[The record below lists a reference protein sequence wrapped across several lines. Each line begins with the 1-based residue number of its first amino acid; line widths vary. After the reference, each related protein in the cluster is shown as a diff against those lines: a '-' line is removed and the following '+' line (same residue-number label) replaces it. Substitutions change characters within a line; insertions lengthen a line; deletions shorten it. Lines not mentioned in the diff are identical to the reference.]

1 MKRLNYLISFIEKK
15 EVIGSLEK
23 DIESICYN
31 SRKCTDY
38 SLFVAIKGTNVDA
51 NNFISNAIENG
62 STAIVH
68 EGVVD
73 YSQYENITFI
83 KVPNSRIALAKISNA
98 WFDFPSS
105 NISLFGVTGTNG
117 KTTCTFIIKSLL
129 EGVGQKSGI
138 IGTTGN
144 YIGNLKIP
152 STHTTPESLELFG
165 IIAKMQAEGAK
176 CIVMEASSH
185 ALHQNRV
192 FGLNFNAAIF
202 TNLTHEHLDYHIT
215 MEDYAKAKLK
225 LFEMLKPD
233 GIAVLNADDA
243 YSDFFKDRIKNE
255 LVFTVGRNLNADFII
270 KNERVTLKN
279 SEYSLVDRRNI
290 FSNKPFLL
298 RTKLIGRFNIDN
310 TAQSFILCLA
320 KGIDKHILVEQLEN
334 ANGAPGRMQREILS
348 NGAIGIVDYAHTPDA
363 LEKALKTC
371 RDILYSDDNKDSKII
386 CVFGCGGDRDKTK
399 RPMMGKIATKL
410 SDFTIITNDNPRTED
425 PQLIFKD
432 ILNGISDE
440 YTNKY
445 KLLPDRTEAIAY
457 AVQLSKANDI
467 ILVAGKGHEDYQIIG
482 TEKHHFNDLEELLKY
497 KISNLI

>member
-1 MKRLNYLISFIEKK
+1 MKRLNYLVNFVENKEIE
-15 EVIGSLEK
+15 GSLDK
-23 DIESICYN
+23 DIESICYD
-31 SRKCTDY
+31 SRKCTKNA
-38 SLFVAIKGTNVDA
+38 LFVAIKGTYIDA
-51 NNFISNAIENG
+51 NNFIPNAILNG
-62 STAIVH
+62 SVAIIH
-68 EGVVD
+68 EGIVD
-73 YSQYENITFI
+73 YSQYENVTFI

-129 EGVGQKSGI
+129 ESVGQKSGI

-165 IIAKMQAEGAK
+165 IIAKMQVENAK

-192 FGLNFNAAIF
+192 FGLNFDGAIF

-215 MEDYAKAKLK
+215 MEDYAKAKLR

-233 GIAVLNADDA
+233 GIAILNADDN
-243 YSDFFKDRIKNE
+243 YLNFFKDKIKRKII
-255 LVFTVGRNLNADFII
+255 FTVGRNVNADFII
-270 KNERVTLKN
+270 KDEKVNLTY
-279 SEYSLVDRRNI
+279 SEYSLIDKKNI
-290 FSNKPFLL
+290 YSKKPFLL
-298 RTKLIGRFNIDN
+298 RSKLIGRFNIDN
-310 TAQSFILCLA
+310 TAQSFVQCLA
-320 KGIDKHILVEQLEN
+320 KGIDPHLLIEKLEN
-334 ANGAPGRMQREILS
+334 ANGAPGRMQREVLS
-348 NGAIGIVDYAHTPDA
+348 NGAVGIVDYAHTPDA
-363 LEKALKTC
+363 LDKALKTC
-371 RDILYSDDNKDSKII
+371 REILKYNDNRDCKII

-399 RPMMGKIATKL
+399 RPMMGKIATEL

-432 ILNGISDE
+432 ILNGIAKE
-440 YTNKY
+440 YENKY
-445 KLLPDRTEAIAY
+445 KLIPDRTEAIAY
-457 AVQLSKANDI
+457 AFQLSKVNDI
-467 ILVAGKGHEDYQIIG
+467 ILITGKGHEDYQIIG

-497 KISNLI
+497 K